1 MQAGVN
7 LFGLNQQLKKDFD
20 GTMYKLKEMGYTVV
34 EPVVVFENKN
44 ESTSDG
50 EEELIKKWKL
60 DGSTWMDKTAAKKIE
75 RIREIG
81 LEVPGIHAGTFPVAL
96 APIIQQVKQFA
107 VENNLKYCVF
117 SPQTKNL
124 EEAEKYVKELKTAV
138 KEFKSAGIELL
149 IHNHAVEM
157 VRENG
162 RNTFEYM
169 MEKVPDVRLELDLG
183 WVKAAGEDVIET
195 MHSYRERIAILH
207 YKDLIESRDEENNGY
222 CFTALGEGIL
232 PLREILKESKKL
244 HLMETGHIID
254 QDTSLGDMMQDL
266 EKGVS
271 RLQVG
276 E

>member
-1 MQAGVN
+1 M
-7 LFGLNQQLKKDFD
+7 
-20 GTMYKLKEMGYTVV
+20 
-34 EPVVVFENKN
+34 
-44 ESTSDG
+44 
-50 EEELIKKWKL
+50 
-60 DGSTWMDKTAAKKIE
+60 
-75 RIREIG
+75 
-81 LEVPGIHAGTFPVAL
+81 
-96 APIIQQVKQFA
+96 
-107 VENNLKYCVF
+107 
-117 SPQTKNL
+117 
-124 EEAEKYVKELKTAV
+124 
-138 KEFKSAGIELL
+138 
-149 IHNHAVEM
+149 
-157 VRENG
+157 
-162 RNTFEYM
+162 
-169 MEKVPDVRLELDLG
+169 
-183 WVKAAGEDVIET
+183 KAAGEDVIET